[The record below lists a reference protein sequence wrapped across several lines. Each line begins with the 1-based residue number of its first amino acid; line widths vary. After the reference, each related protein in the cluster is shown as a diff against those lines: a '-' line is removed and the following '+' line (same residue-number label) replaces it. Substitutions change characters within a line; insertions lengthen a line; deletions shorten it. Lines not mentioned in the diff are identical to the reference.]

1 MYIIQ
6 GDDKMKITKIVYKI
20 MIIIAVII
28 MCSSSICFAGVE
40 DGKPNL
46 ELDYGPT
53 VQMGES
59 SMNIVETI
67 LGVLTV
73 SGIAIGIVGI
83 ALIGFNSILG
93 SASEKAAG
101 KEKYVGIVIAA
112 LLITGGSVI
121 AKLLINFAE
130 NLV

>member
-1 MYIIQ
+1 
-6 GDDKMKITKIVYKI
+6 MKITKIVYKI

-40 DGKPNL
+40 NGKPNL
-46 ELDYGPT
+46 EGNYRPT
-53 VQMGES
+53 VQMGS
-59 SMNIVETI
+59 NSKNIVSTI

-73 SGIAIGIVGI
+73 LGIGIGVIGI

-101 KEKYVGIVIAA
+101 QEKYVGIVIAA

-121 AKLLINFAE
+121 ARFIINFAE
-130 NLV
+130 NLI